1 MKAVKNTR
9 KASRN
14 RLHKRIRRKVS
25 GTQERLRFCVCFT
38 GQHIYAQLIDD
49 DAQKTVVSVSTTEK
63 ELSGKKLSPNTAG
76 AQEVGKL
83 LAERAKTQKVENV
96 VFDRGGF
103 RYTGKVK
110 ALADAAREAGLN
122 F

>member
-9 KASRN
+9 KAGRK
-14 RLHKRIRRKVS
+14 RLHARVRRKVS
-25 GTQERLRFCVCFT
+25 GTTDRLRLSVCFT

-49 DAQKTVVSVSTTEK
+49 SLQQTLVSVSTTEK
-63 ELSGKKLSPNTAG
+63 ELTGKKLSPNISG
-76 AQEVGKL
+76 AKVVGKL
-83 LAERAKTQKVENV
+83 LAERAKSQKVENV

-110 ALADAAREAGLN
+110 ALADAAREAGLK

>member
-9 KASRN
+9 KASRK
-14 RLHKRIRRKVS
+14 RLHARVRRKVN
-25 GTQERLRFCVCFT
+25 GTTERLRLSVCFT

-49 DAQKTVVSVSTTEK
+49 TEQKTIVSVSTTEK
-63 ELSGKKLSPNTAG
+63 ELAGKKPNTAG

-83 LAERAKTQKVENV
+83 LAERAKSKKVENV

-110 ALADAAREAGLN
+110 ALADAAREAGLK